1 MEFIGNKQDS
11 RLRWLSRLGGWI
23 APAIAAIAAGTIVA
37 MQSEKMS
44 QDNLSASQ
52 ITPTQQERQIQ
63 LQLQVMKRMPTFGF
77 DNLLADWVFLRYL
90 QYFGNKEARR
100 ATGYQLNDNH
110 FDLITQLDPRFVEI
124 YPFLSNGISIYQ
136 AQPETSVRYINRGI
150 EKLTPT
156 MHPRAFLLWVY
167 KAMDQLLLLGDIE
180 GAIHSYQ
187 KAADWVEQS
196 PNQKEYPGY
205 AQSYRQR
212 AQFLQKNPKS
222 KQIRLMGWADVYS
235 RAVRTKDK
243 YTQQRALQEIRD
255 LGAKIRTDNGALEF
269 YFPEKQN
276 SQTIPESNSSPNP

>member
-1 MEFIGNKQDS
+1 MEFVDKKQDLGS
-11 RLRWLSRLGGWI
+11 RWRSRLGGWM
-23 APAIAAIAAGTIVA
+23 APAIAAIAAGSIIA

-52 ITPTQQERQIQ
+52 LTPTQQENQIQ
-63 LQLQVMKRMPTFGF
+63 LQLQVLEKMPTFGF

-100 ATGYQLNDNH
+100 ETGYSLNDDY

-136 AQPETSVRYINRGI
+136 AQPEVSVRYINRGI
-150 EKLTPT
+150 EKLSPT

-167 KAMDQLLLLGDIE
+167 RAMDQLLLLGNIE
-180 GAIHSYQ
+180 GAVDSYQ

-196 PNQKEYPGY
+196 PAREEYPNY
-205 AQSYRQR
+205 ASSYRQR
-212 AQFLQKNPKS
+212 AQFLQKNPES

-269 YFPEKQN
+269 YFPDKQN
-276 SQTIPESNSSPNP
+276 SETVPETNS